1 MSDRENRLKTLLL
14 TLCESDLLE
23 DGSIDNLFSRFPA
36 VQNAGIET
44 VIVHIDLLPAADTEK
59 KKLLIDFFEERLN
72 DAFQT
77 FSFDGAVRYAVFS
90 GREEVET
97 ASPDFAADA
106 DFSVLFSLGLGGRD
120 ELKRILS
127 TFIRDCKLGKTI
139 PSDMT
144 PDCISSRLL
153 LPFEPDLILSS
164 SKNRLSDFMI
174 WQTVYSEYY
183 FMDKSVRKWTDAD
196 LAKAFRA
203 FQNRDRRYGV

>member
-1 MSDRENRLKTLLL
+1 MADRENRLKTLLL
-14 TLCESDLLE
+14 TLSESDLLE
-23 DGSIDNLFSRFPA
+23 DGSIDNLFARFPA

-44 VIVHIDLLPAADTEK
+44 VIIHIDLLPAADFEK
-59 KKLLIDFFEERLN
+59 QRLLIDFFEERLN
-72 DAFQT
+72 AAFQT

-90 GREEVET
+90 GRGEIET
-97 ASPDFAADA
+97 ASGNFTGDDN
-106 DFSVLFSLGLGGRD
+106 FSVLFSLGLGGRD

-127 TFIRDCKLGKTI
+127 TFIRDCKIGKAA

-183 FMDKSVRKWTDAD
+183 FMDKSVRRWTDAD